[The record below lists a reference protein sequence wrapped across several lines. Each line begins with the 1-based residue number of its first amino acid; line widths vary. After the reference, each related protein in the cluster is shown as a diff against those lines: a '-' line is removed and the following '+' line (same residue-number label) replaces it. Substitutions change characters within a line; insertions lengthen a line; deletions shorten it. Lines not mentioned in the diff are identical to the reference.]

1 MGYFEEFGASFQST
15 ISTFA
20 EGTSSTLIDNLAIPM
35 SICLTLY
42 FVCKG
47 YLIMAGRIQDSLPD
61 LMLSC
66 GKIALISLFALNSGY
81 FIGYVLPAIQG
92 LEDFFISSFAPVDG
106 QQVDN
111 RSAWASIDA
120 LWSSFIRALSEVW
133 NLMGVFGLTNIPAIL
148 AVFFI
153 WLVFGLLCVFFTF
166 SAVGVLLINEVCL
179 TVTLGFGPV
188 FLCCLMFPVTRTWFD
203 GWLKSTITYIFT
215 VIIAAAVML
224 MFTVIFDQSIQKIIS
239 IAQEPETADSLF
251 RMCVPLLNFGVLAL
265 TAATMIRLVPSVAAG
280 MTGGVAM
287 QAVGVGQMVGGIG
300 KGMTTMTGAGLVGM
314 GAGLGM
320 QNLQKT
326 GYGML
331 HGQSLS
337 QNGNLAHAATG
348 AVLGLGARA
357 TGAVA
362 GATARAL
369 KKPAEQLYQKA
380 QSALS
385 EVSFNP
391 GIQEASDRMSSDTT
405 TQAGNIDAGSGNTT
419 MSATEASA
427 NSQNNARMAD
437 QMLSLI
443 PEQYQADPNFNC
455 PANYQGWLPKQFENF
470 ASQNPG
476 HPAMSTPGFH
486 QAYQEAQKTQW
497 RLDHFGAT
505 GSQIPEAYR
514 ADPNWTCP
522 KEYEGLSASSLYGL
536 MQASASTSSLDYS
549 QGIPD
554 DLEKAYQ
561 EVNKREWREAH
572 FGRVQ

>member
-1 MGYFEEFGASFQST
+1 MGYFEEFGYSFQQS

-20 EGTSSTLIDNLAIPM
+20 EGTSSALIDNLGIPITM
-35 SICLTLY
+35 GLTIY
-42 FVCKG
+42 FLCKG
-47 YLIMAGRIQDSLPD
+47 YLVMAGRIQDPIPD
-61 LMLSC
+61 MILSY
-66 GKIALISLFALNSGY
+66 GKIALIAFFALNSGN
-81 FIGYVLPAIQG
+81 FIGYVLPAVRG
-92 LEDFFISSFAPVDG
+92 LDAFFMSAFIPVDG
-106 QQVDN
+106 QEVGSQN
-111 RSAWASIDA
+111 AWAAIDA
-120 LWSSFIRALSEVW
+120 IWESFIRVLNELW
-133 NLMGVFGLTNIPAIL
+133 NLLGSFGVSQITSIL
-148 AVFFI
+148 AVFTAWVI
-153 WLVFGLLCVFFTF
+153 FGLLSVFFTF
-166 SAVGVLLINEVCL
+166 SAVGVLLINDVCL
-179 TVTLGFGPV
+179 SVTLGFGPA
-188 FLCCLMFPVTRTWFD
+188 FLCCLMFPLTRSWFD
-203 GWLKSTITYIFT
+203 GWLKSAITYVFT
-215 VIIAAAVML
+215 IIIAAAVML
-224 MFTVIFDQSIQKIIS
+224 MFKDVFDRCIQTMTSVIQDPGV
-239 IAQEPETADSLF
+239 EDSLF
-251 RMCVPLLNFGVLAL
+251 LPCLSLVNFAVLAL
-265 TAATMIRLVPSVAAG
+265 TAASMIRLVPSVAAG

-300 KGMTTMTGAGLVGM
+300 KGMTTMTGAGLVGI

-337 QNGNLAHAATG
+337 QNGNLAHATAG

-357 TGAVA
+357 TGATV
-362 GATARAL
+362 GAL
-369 KKPAEQLYQKA
+369 KTPTKELYQKA
-380 QSALS
+380 RSAFS
-385 EVSFNP
+385 EMSFNP
-391 GIQEASDRMSSDTT
+391 GIQEAADRMSSDTT
-405 TQAGNIDAGSGNTT
+405 AQTGNIDAGSGSTT
-419 MSATEASA
+419 MSTTEASV
-427 NSQNNARMAD
+427 NSQDNARMAD

-549 QGIPD
+549 QGIPE